1 MHINKI
7 QVKDYKG
14 SSFLSQPAKLNKKPQ
29 SFNGVGDLLTAGLQT
44 FDKYPMVG
52 VSFVDTVST
61 NIPRTVVD
69 LKTGIPAAL
78 ETARREFSGL
88 FVNCLMPSF
97 IVLGV
102 AKCMNKGFQKK
113 FPGIN
118 MANSWANQASI
129 DFLSPIYKNARHA
142 GTQPEEVAK
151 AFARETLSRLEGLDG
166 KTWVK
171 FSDKLGTE
179 GFEKAVDIIGDTI
192 SRFGLGKKETKA
204 ALAQAHKLI
213 VGETKAS
220 EILRV
225 NGKRLGTNLSDLLR
239 DQVDL
244 GRKFAT
250 KPVGEHLSN
259 FSKQAT
265 KFINKKSLIGLGIII
280 PLAMSVQALNRRL
293 TRKQFKA
300 KGAPIYKDFGKK
312 NTHKDLNPQEEKK
325 FFAQK
330 CMAAA
335 GMVGLAVLSMMK
347 KPTVQMF
354 QFKGMFPTVDQCRA
368 IACSTFASRMFAAE
382 DSNELRESTVRDVA
396 SFSGLYFLGDY
407 VAKGVATAIEKVRPD
422 VKLLNVVKESAK
434 TDSVPKKFW
443 NWVKNVQLKSFDEIS
458 GAGAKNLR
466 SVCQV
471 ASVLFSIAF
480 LGIALPRYN
489 RSVTEKK
496 VARQKAEEE
505 RLKLEAQ
512 NAKQQTALFD
522 TQSFQVA
529 LKSNKV

>member
-1 MHINKI
+1 
-7 QVKDYKG
+7 
-14 SSFLSQPAKLNKKPQ
+14 
-29 SFNGVGDLLTAGLQT
+29 
-44 FDKYPMVG
+44 
-52 VSFVDTVST
+52 
-61 NIPRTVVD
+61 
-69 LKTGIPAAL
+69 
-78 ETARREFSGL
+78 
-88 FVNCLMPSF
+88 
-97 IVLGV
+97 
-102 AKCMNKGFQKK
+102 
-113 FPGIN
+113 
-118 MANSWANQASI
+118 MANSWANQASLE
-129 DFLSPIYKNARHA
+129 FLSPIYKTAKHA
-142 GTQPEEVAK
+142 ASQPEEIAK
-151 AFARETLSRLEGLDG
+151 KFARDTLSRLEGLDG
-166 KTWVK
+166 RTWVK
-171 FSDKLGTE
+171 FSDKLETDN
-179 GFEKAVDIIGDTI
+179 FKKAVDIIGDTI
-192 SRFGLGKKETKA
+192 ARFGLGKKETKE

-213 VGETKAS
+213 VDETKAS

-225 NGKRLGTNLSDLLR
+225 NGQSLGTNLADLLR

-250 KPVGEHLSN
+250 KPVGDHIDN
-259 FSKQAT
+259 FTKQAT
-265 KFINKKSLIGLGIII
+265 KFINKKSLVGLAIII

-347 KPTVQMF
+347 KPTMQMF

-407 VAKGVATAIEKVRPD
+407 VAKGVATAIEKVKPD

-434 TDSVPKKFW
+434 TDSLPKKFW

-466 SVCQV
+466 SLCQV
-471 ASVLFSIAF
+471 ASIGFSIAF

-505 RLKLEAQ
+505 RKRLEAQ
-512 NAKQQTALFD
+512 KMPVVDSTLLQFST
-522 TQSFQVA
+522 
-529 LKSNKV
+529 KSNKV

>member
-1 MHINKI
+1 MQINKTVI
-7 QVKDYKG
+7 NYKG
-14 SSFLSQPAKLNKKPQ
+14 SSYLAPSPKLNQKQQ
-29 SFNGVGDLLTAGLQT
+29 SFGGVGDVLTAGLQT
-44 FDKYPMVG
+44 FDKYPMIG
-52 VSFVDTVST
+52 VSFIDTVST

-102 AKCMNKGFQKK
+102 AKKLNPQFQKHFK
-113 FPGIN
+113 GID
-118 MANSWANQASI
+118 MAHSWANQSVI
-129 DFLSPIYKNARHA
+129 EFLSPIYKHA
-142 GTQPEEVAK
+142 KKSGEPEKVAK
-151 AFARETLSRLEGLDG
+151 EFARETLSKLEGLDG

-171 FSDKLGTE
+171 FSDKIGTE
-179 GFEKAVDIIGDTI
+179 NFEKAVDILGNTI
-192 SRFGLGKKETKA
+192 SRFGLSGKETKEA
-204 ALAQAHKLI
+204 ISQAHKLI
-213 VGETKAS
+213 VDETKAS

-250 KPVGEHLSN
+250 KSVGDHLDS
-259 FSKQAT
+259 FTKQAT
-265 KFINKKSLIGLGIII
+265 KFINKKSLIGLAIII
-280 PLAMSVQALNRRL
+280 PLAMSVQALNRRM
-293 TRKQFKA
+293 TRKQFHA

-312 NTHKDLNPQEEKK
+312 NTHKDLSPQEERK

-330 CMAAA
+330 CLAAG
-335 GMVGLAVLSMMK
+335 GMVGLALLSMMK
-347 KPTVQMF
+347 KPTMQMF
-354 QFKGMFPTVDQCRA
+354 QFKGMFPTVDQCRV

-407 VAKGVATAIEKVRPD
+407 VAKGVATAIEKIKPD
-422 VKLLNVVKESAK
+422 VKLLNVVKESK
-434 TDSVPKKFW
+434 QTDNVFKKFG

-471 ASVLFSIAF
+471 ASILFSIAF

-505 RLKLEAQ
+505 KMKLEAQ
-512 NAKQQTALFD
+512 KQQPKPVIS
-522 TQSFQVA
+522 TQMFQTA
-529 LKSNKV
+529 LKSNKVS

>member
-1 MHINKI
+1 MQINK
-7 QVKDYKG
+7 VSKNYKG
-14 SSFLSQPAKLNKKPQ
+14 SSYLAPSPKLNSSKQ
-29 SFNGVGDLLTAGLQT
+29 SFGGVGDLLTAGLQT

-52 VSFVDTVST
+52 VSFIDTVST

-102 AKCMNKGFQKK
+102 AKKLNPEFQKK
-113 FPGIN
+113 FKGID
-118 MANSWANQASI
+118 MANSWANQSVI
-129 DFLSPIYKNARHA
+129 EFLSPIYKNAKKA
-142 GTQPEEVAK
+142 GEPDKIARE
-151 AFARETLSRLEGLDG
+151 FARETLSKLEGLDG

-171 FSDKLGTE
+171 FSDKIGTE
-179 GFEKAVDIIGDTI
+179 NFEKAVDILGDTI
-192 SRFGLGKKETKA
+192 SRFGLNGKETKE

-213 VGETKAS
+213 VDETKAA

-250 KPVGEHLSN
+250 KSVGDHLDS
-259 FSKQAT
+259 FTKQAT

-280 PLAMSVQALNRRL
+280 PLAMSVQALNRRM
-293 TRKQFKA
+293 TRKQFHA

-312 NTHKDLNPQEEKK
+312 NTHKDLSPQEEKK

-330 CMAAA
+330 CLAAA

-347 KPTVQMF
+347 KPTLQMF

-407 VAKGVATAIEKVRPD
+407 VAKGVATAIEKVKPD
-422 VKLLNVVKESAK
+422 VKLLNVIKESK
-434 TDSVPKKFW
+434 PTDNVFKKFG

-466 SVCQV
+466 SICQV
-471 ASVLFSIAF
+471 ASILFSIAF

-505 RLKLEAQ
+505 KMKLEEKNQAQ
-512 NAKQQTALFD
+512 KPIISTQMFQT
-522 TQSFQVA
+522 A